1 LSDRPYSD
9 AEIRAFSRMSWWE
22 YQNLEP
28 AKIGRQR
35 TMQAPQQ
42 RTRSKPARDF
52 IAEPLSG
59 PIDYLSMPVDALRRR
74 I

>member
-1 LSDRPYSD
+1 VSDLSA
-9 AEIRAFSRMSWWE
+9 AELRALTQLSWWE

-28 AKIGRQR
+28 AKIGRRR

-42 RTRSKPARDF
+42 HTRSKPAHDF
-52 IAEPLSG
+52 LSEPLSG